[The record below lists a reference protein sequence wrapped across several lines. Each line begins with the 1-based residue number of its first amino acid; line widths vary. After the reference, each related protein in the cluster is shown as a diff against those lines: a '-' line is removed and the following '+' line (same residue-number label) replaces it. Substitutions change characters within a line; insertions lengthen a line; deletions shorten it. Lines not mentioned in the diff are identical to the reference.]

1 MRCLH
6 CGDCCTRFEIYE
18 LNKPQGVRC
27 QHLSDENLCLI
38 YDKPERPTVC
48 YKHGYPASV
57 CSIGVEILKRRG
69 V

>member
-6 CGDCCTRFEIYE
+6 CGDCCTNFEIYE

-38 YDKPERPTVC
+38 YDKPERPMVC
-48 YKHGYPASV
+48 DKHGYPASV
-57 CSIGVEILKRRG
+57 CPIGVEILKRRG